1 MTENTSSAKKYQ
13 EEIDKL
19 HKSACA
25 EQSMGYVDPET
36 GKFVMSEYYLL
47 KRNYCCNSKC
57 RHCPYRGK

>member
-19 HKSACA
+19 HESACA
-25 EQSMGYVDPET
+25 EQSMGYIDPET